1 MAAKRD
7 YYEVLGV
14 PKNASDNEI
23 KKAFRQLA
31 RQYHPDVNKNPDAV
45 DKFKEVNEAYQVLSD
60 PQKRSAYD
68 QFGHAGIDP
77 NAFAGG
83 GFGGGGF
90 GGFGDIFG
98 DIFSDFFGGG
108 SSSSR
113 RNGPRRGADLRYDLN
128 ITFEEAVFGC
138 EKEINVQKSVSCTNC
153 SGSGAE
159 PGSSRKQ
166 CPVCKGRGSVSMS
179 QGFFT
184 IQQTCHQC
192 QGEGEII
199 DKPCKTCNGTGRIRQ
214 SSKLTVKIPPGVET
228 GQKLK
233 LSGEGEVGEKG
244 GPSGNLYI
252 FISVGKHDFFDR
264 IGDDIICEKDI
275 TFPLAALGG
284 EIEVPT
290 LKEVV
295 KIKIPA
301 GTQTGKTFRLRGYG
315 VKSLRNGG
323 EGDQLVK
330 IFVRTPTDLTAKQ
343 RELLKQLA
351 EEDPESKATGIGSSK
366 SFFDKVKQALGG

>member
-14 PKNASDNEI
+14 PKNASDAEI
-23 KKAFRQLA
+23 KKAFRGLA
-31 RQYHPDVNKNPDAV
+31 RQYHPDVNKAPDAV
-45 DKFKEVNEAYQVLSD
+45 EKFKEVNEAYQVLSD

-83 GFGGGGF
+83 GGF
-90 GGFGDIFG
+90 GGAGFGGLGDIFG

-108 SSSSR
+108 SSSQR
-113 RNGPRRGADLRYDLN
+113 RNGPRRGADLRYDLD

-138 EKEINVQKSVSCTNC
+138 EKEINVQKSVACTTC
-153 SGSGAE
+153 AGSGAA

-166 CPVCKGRGSVSMS
+166 CPVCKGRGTVSIS

-199 DKPCKTCNGTGRIRQ
+199 DKPCKTCSGTGRLKQ
-214 SSKLTVKIPPGVET
+214 SSKLKVKIPAGVET

-252 FISVGKHDFFDR
+252 FITVGKHDFFDM
-264 IGDDIICEKDI
+264 
-275 TFPLAALGG
+275 T
-284 EIEVPT
+284 
-290 LKEVV
+290 
-295 KIKIPA
+295 
-301 GTQTGKTFRLRGYG
+301 
-315 VKSLRNGG
+315 
-323 EGDQLVK
+323 
-330 IFVRTPTDLTAKQ
+330 
-343 RELLKQLA
+343 
-351 EEDPESKATGIGSSK
+351 
-366 SFFDKVKQALGG
+366 

>member
-1 MAAKRD
+1 
-7 YYEVLGV
+7 
-14 PKNASDNEI
+14 
-23 KKAFRQLA
+23 
-31 RQYHPDVNKNPDAV
+31 VNKSPDAV
-45 DKFKEVNEAYQVLSD
+45 EKFKEVNEAYQVLSD

-83 GFGGGGF
+83 GGFGGAGF

-108 SSSSR
+108 SSSQR
-113 RNGPRRGADLRYDLN
+113 RNGPRRGADLRYDLD

-138 EKEINVQKSVSCTNC
+138 EKEINVQKSVACTTC
-153 SGSGAE
+153 AGSGAA

-166 CPVCKGRGSVSMS
+166 CPVCKGRGTVSIS

-199 DKPCKTCNGTGRIRQ
+199 DKPCKTCSGTGRLKQ
-214 SSKLTVKIPPGVET
+214 SSKLKVKIPAGVET

-252 FISVGKHDFFDR
+252 FITVGKHDFFDR
-264 IGDDIICEKDI
+264 VGDDIICEKDI

-290 LKEVV
+290 LKGVV

-315 VKSLRNGG
+315 VKSFRNG

>member
-14 PKNASDNEI
+14 PKNASDAEI
-23 KKAFRQLA
+23 KKAFRGLA
-31 RQYHPDVNKNPDAV
+31 RQYHPDVNKSADAV
-45 DKFKEVNEAYQVLSD
+45 DKFKEVNEAYQILSD
-60 PQKRSAYD
+60 PQKRAAYD

-98 DIFSDFFGGG
+98 DIFSDFFGGA
-108 SSSSR
+108 SASQR
-113 RNGPRRGADLRYDLN
+113 RNGPRRGADLRYDLD

-138 EKEINVQKSVSCTNC
+138 EKEITVQKSVACTTC
-153 SGSGAE
+153 AGSGAA
-159 PGSSRKQ
+159 PGSTKKQ
-166 CPVCKGRGSVSMS
+166 CPVCKGRGSVSIS

-199 DKPCKTCNGTGRIRQ
+199 NNPCKSCNGTGRIKQ
-214 SSKLTVKIPPGVET
+214 TAKLKVKIPAGVET

-233 LSGEGEVGEKG
+233 LAGEGEAGEKG
-244 GPSGNLYI
+244 GQSGSLYI
-252 FISVGKHDFFDR
+252 FITVGKHDFFDR
-264 IGDDIICEKDI
+264 VGDDIICEKDI

-290 LKEVV
+290 LKGVV

-315 VKSLRNGG
+315 VKSFRNG